1 MSYFSV
7 FARANEPTT
16 PQLPLPRRSS
26 TLSSESSTHSSE
38 ASSTPQLDRLRNQQT
53 VSPMR
58 RTRRWLEGHSPN
70 VTHSYPH
77 LRRVSG
83 SRVVKH
89 KNQNKK
95 DKRKSFWGLE
105 LLFGLF
111 GKQQDETGDD
121 ELEGDTVV
129 EEEHSL
135 STAELD
141 NDVTLVEV
149 DGEIIKV
156 ELKEESDKSL
166 GFHDPGVQQ
175 RTSEE
180 KWLHNKLSRL
190 GREPLLPRSW
200 NMDFPSF
207 PDYLFSSDPART
219 FINNNHTTISHGK
232 QPPSRLFPQLSN

>member
-16 PQLPLPRRSS
+16 PQSPPPRRSS
-26 TLSSESSTHSSE
+26 TPSSESSTIS
-38 ASSTPQLDRLRNQQT
+38 QLDQLRNQQT

-70 VTHSYPH
+70 ITPSAPDPH
-77 LRRVSG
+77 RVSG

-121 ELEGDTVV
+121 ELEGDTII
-129 EEEHSL
+129 EDEHSL
-135 STAELD
+135 PTTELD

-156 ELKEESDKSL
+156 EFKEESDKSL
-166 GFHDPGVQQ
+166 GFHDPEIQQ

-180 KWLHNKLSRL
+180 KWLHHKLSRL

-219 FINNNHTTISHGK
+219 FINNNHTTISHGE
-232 QPPSRLFPQLSN
+232 